1 MDVTVYK
8 KTTLLFIEISFA
20 AHDAIVSRAAL
31 GSRPEDSI
39 NWHGSELA
47 LFDFILKNN
56 KWEN

>member
-39 NWHGSELA
+39 N
-47 LFDFILKNN
+47 
-56 KWEN
+56 